1 MRGWTHYLSGLV
13 MASFFTPLLEDLAR
27 GVLWPVVAGL
37 YAYLPD
43 FIDFKFR
50 RFLWR
55 RDILI
60 DPAPQDS
67 RLKVSPRR
75 ILIKELRPENRWQ
88 LYYIEGTVK
97 AVIMREQELVEFV
110 VDDGS
115 GEIKAVAKYEDYRRL
130 QEIIGGVLS
139 VGMRVRVPGYM
150 DFDAEGKPY
159 WNVADAPHPNYIAVL
174 VAKAIDLAYESD
186 KMVTVKIYNI
196 RMPGDVYRRF
206 LIHYDTP
213 NKKIRVLMGPLVST
227 GGLPIE
233 NTGVPFYRMLGEAST
248 KHPFK
253 KVYPRPTIIDAF
265 SGPEI
270 GFSKNSVEGV
280 VEEEFIPWHRGF
292 THSFTAGFLFSLILI
307 PILLLLGY
315 GNYLYLA
322 LAAMLGYWM
331 HVIEDQMGF
340 MGSVLLPP
348 ITKKRVPGLMIGP
361 RIPAAMNFATN
372 WAMISLLV
380 WNLNRNL
387 PLISPGFPKIID
399 LTKLTGSL
407 IPDVIAD
414 IVLLV
419 MLLIPTI
426 IIYVLGIID
435 RAKFIKM
442 LRERVPEKK
451 LEELLE
457 EMEEVGGL

>member
-1 MRGWTHYLSGLV
+1 MRGWTHYLSGLA
-13 MASFFTPLLEDLAR
+13 MSTFFTPLLEDLAK
-27 GVLWPVVAGL
+27 GVLWPVITGF

-55 RDILI
+55 RDILV

-67 RLKVSPRR
+67 KLRVSPRR

-88 LYYIEGTVK
+88 FYYIEGVVASVMTRSDEFAEF
-97 AVIMREQELVEFV
+97 AVR
-110 VDDGS
+110 DDS
-115 GEIKAVAKYEDYRRL
+115 GEIRVIARREDCRRL
-130 QEIIGGVLS
+130 QEFIGSELS
-139 VGMRVRVPGYM
+139 VGVRVRVPGYM

-159 WNVADAPHPNYIAVL
+159 WNVADAPHPNYIAGL
-174 VAKAIDLAYESD
+174 VAKAIDLAYETG
-186 KMVTVKIYNI
+186 KKVTVKIYNI

-206 LIHYDTP
+206 LIHYDSSS
-213 NKKIRVLMGPLVST
+213 KKIRVLMGPLVST

-233 NTGVPFYRMLGEAST
+233 NTRVPLYRMFGEAST

-253 KVYPRPTIIDAF
+253 KVYPRPTVIDAF

-270 GFSKNSVEGV
+270 GFIKNLEEGV

-292 THSFTAGFLFSLILI
+292 THSFTAGFLFSIFLI

-315 GNYLYLA
+315 ENYLYLTI
-322 LAAMLGYWM
+322 AAMLGYWM
-331 HVIEDQMGF
+331 HVIEDQMGL
-340 MGSVLLPP
+340 MGSILLPP
-348 ITKKRVPGLMIGP
+348 ITKKRIPGLMIGP

-372 WAMISLLV
+372 WAMISVLV
-380 WNLNRNL
+380 WNLNRSL

-399 LTKLTGSL
+399 LAKLTGSL
-407 IPDVIAD
+407 IPDVISD
-414 IVLLV
+414 FMLLV
-419 MLLIPTI
+419 ILLIPTI
-426 IIYVLGIID
+426 LIYVFGLVD
-435 RAKFIKM
+435 RARFIKT
-442 LRERVPEKK
+442 LKEQLPEKK
-451 LEELLE
+451 LEELLD